1 MKNLFLRNFGKPRC
15 FADPS
20 LSLRARL
27 SMTGEGKR
35 EGETRNA
42 QLLVLLTDRRQELL
56 SQIRRSLAERQEEFQ
71 SRDAPGS
78 HGWGAA
84 PEGSLTLAVVQQQ
97 EQQLAQIDA
106 AIGRH
111 KVGTYGRC
119 VSCNEEIALGRLRA
133 LPFAQRCAE
142 CQEEWEQQ
150 KERPAS

>member
-1 MKNLFLRNFGKPRC
+1 MVQRVKGREPK
-15 FADPS
+15 
-20 LSLRARL
+20 AR
-27 SMTGEGKR
+27 KV
-35 EGETRNA
+35 
-42 QLLVLLTDRRQELL
+42 QLLALLTDRRQELL
-56 SQIRRSLAERQEEFQ
+56 SQIRRSLADRQEEFQ

-119 VSCNEEIALGRLRA
+119 VSCHEEVALARLRA
-133 LPFAQRCAE
+133 LPFAQRCAG
-142 CQEEWEQQ
+142 CQKEWEEQR
-150 KERPAS
+150 ERPAS

>member
-1 MKNLFLRNFGKPRC
+1 MVRRVKGPE
-15 FADPS
+15 S
-20 LSLRARL
+20 GAR
-27 SMTGEGKR
+27 K
-35 EGETRNA
+35 A
-42 QLLVLLTDRRQELL
+42 QLLALLADRRQELL
-56 SQIRRSLAERQEEFQ
+56 SQIRRSLAERQEEFR

-119 VSCNEEIALGRLRA
+119 VSCNEDVALARLRV
-133 LPFAQRCAE
+133 LPFAQRCAG
-142 CQEEWEQQ
+142 CQEEWEEQ

>member
-1 MKNLFLRNFGKPRC
+1 
-15 FADPS
+15 
-20 LSLRARL
+20 
-27 SMTGEGKR
+27 
-35 EGETRNA
+35 
-42 QLLVLLTDRRQELL
+42 L
-56 SQIRRSLAERQEEFQ
+56 SQIRRSLAERQEEFR

-119 VSCNEEIALGRLRA
+119 VSCHEEIALARLRA
-133 LPFAQRCAE
+133 LSFAQRCTG
-142 CQEEWEQQ
+142 CQEEWEEQ
-150 KERPAS
+150 KEQPAS